1 MYVEI
6 RNINRALAIRSVLR
20 KAGFETMLILRKKS
34 FVEEVSR
41 TKYSVVKRIEVKQVK
56 SLL

>member
-6 RNINRALAIRSVLR
+6 RNISKALAIRSVLR